1 MHALRSPRTQPVM
14 RQPSINKYDDA
25 IKNWRIE
32 LDEAFPLS
40 TNEIVQTYKAKIQ

>member
-1 MHALRSPRTQPVM
+1 MRRT
-14 RQPSINKYDDA
+14 SINIYDAA

-40 TNEIVQTYKAKIQ
+40 TNEIVHTHKAKIQ